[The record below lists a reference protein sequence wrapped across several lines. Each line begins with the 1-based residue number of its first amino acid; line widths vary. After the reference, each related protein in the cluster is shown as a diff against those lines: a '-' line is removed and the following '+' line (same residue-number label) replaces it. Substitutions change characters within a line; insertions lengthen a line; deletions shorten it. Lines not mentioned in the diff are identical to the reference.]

1 MMIAMKSSNLYERD
15 HRASSS
21 SSSSGNKTPHK
32 GDAGIDSSQMKKVT
46 VDSLSQLVTVTANT
60 TEMSSAV
67 PKRIDASASRM
78 SWQATNWD
86 EMERCHETNMKA
98 SFSSRRASCKS
109 ESSAS
114 SFYQSLINEV
124 EADELLRETSE
135 SSTEAQ
141 PHTRTKRKSM
151 QKTLE
156 EDEEAFA
163 NSLRALALEVEKK
176 KEKDELY
183 RTRTSQSTVEGD
195 PPRKQ
200 NSSRHEKYTQD

>member
-1 MMIAMKSSNLYERD
+1 MKSSNLYERD

-32 GDAGIDSSQMKKVT
+32 GDAGIDSSQMKKVS
-46 VDSLSQLVTVTANT
+46 VGSLSNT
-60 TEMSSAV
+60 TDMSSAV
-67 PKRIDASASRM
+67 PKRIDVSASRM

>member
-1 MMIAMKSSNLYERD
+1 MKSSNLYERD

-21 SSSSGNKTPHK
+21 SSSSGNKTTHK
-32 GDAGIDSSQMKKVT
+32 GDAGIDSSQMKKVS
-46 VDSLSQLVTVTANT
+46 VDSLSQLVVTANT

-151 QKTLE
+151 QKCLE

-176 KEKDELY
+176 KEKDALY

-195 PPRKQ
+195 PQRKQ

>member
-1 MMIAMKSSNLYERD
+1 MIAMKSSNLYERD

-32 GDAGIDSSQMKKVT
+32 GDAGIDSSQMKKVS

-67 PKRIDASASRM
+67 PTRIDVSASRM

-86 EMERCHETNMKA
+86 EMERCMKA

-135 SSTEAQ
+135 SSVEAQ

-176 KEKDELY
+176 KEKDALY

>member
-1 MMIAMKSSNLYERD
+1 MIAMKSSNLYERD

-21 SSSSGNKTPHK
+21 SSSSGNKTPHN
-32 GDAGIDSSQMKKVT
+32 GDAGIDNSQMKKVS
-46 VDSLSQLVTVTANT
+46 VDSLSQLVTATANT
-60 TEMSSAV
+60 TDMSSAV
-67 PKRIDASASRM
+67 PKRIEASASRM

-135 SSTEAQ
+135 SSAELQ
-141 PHTRTKRKSM
+141 PQTRIKRKSM
-151 QKTLE
+151 QKCMT

-183 RTRTSQSTVEGD
+183 RTRTSQSTVESD